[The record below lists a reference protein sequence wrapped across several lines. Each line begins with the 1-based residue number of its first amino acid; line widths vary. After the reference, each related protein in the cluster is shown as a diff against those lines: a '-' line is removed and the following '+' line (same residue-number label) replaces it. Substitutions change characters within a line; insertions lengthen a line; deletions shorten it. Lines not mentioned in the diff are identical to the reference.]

1 MKIKVKSL
9 NIGEKFD
16 IIKFVLEGSQ
26 NKKDI
31 AVRFNI
37 PGSTPSTILKNYV
50 EIEMHFTGKSMRK
63 RVTEFPDIRECTI

>member
-9 NIGEKFD
+9 NIGVKFD

-37 PGSTPSTILKNYV
+37 PGSTLSTI
-50 EIEMHFTGKSMRK
+50 
-63 RVTEFPDIRECTI
+63 